1 MTTTTEKNNLT
12 VEELIGLSDIILK
25 SKRNLSEDVK
35 QELYLYALEGAKHG
49 NFGSLDIKTLINTLN
64 EKLNRLILDQ
74 YRVNKIS
81 FIYTLYKKYS
91 EDDIGEP
98 IKKEIAQEI
107 ERFYKSKGHSGNI
120 SKYTQE
126 IIDILFT

>member
-1 MTTTTEKNNLT
+1 MADTKNNLT
-12 VEELIGLSDIILK
+12 VEELIGLSDLVLK
-25 SKRNLSEDVK
+25 SKRNLSEDIK
-35 QELYLYALEGAKHG
+35 QELYLYALEGIKHG

-74 YRVNKIS
+74 YRVNKVS

-91 EDDIGEP
+91 EDDIGAEH
-98 IKKEIAQEI
+98 IKDELAQEI
-107 ERFYKSKGHSGNI
+107 EQFYRTKGHSGNI